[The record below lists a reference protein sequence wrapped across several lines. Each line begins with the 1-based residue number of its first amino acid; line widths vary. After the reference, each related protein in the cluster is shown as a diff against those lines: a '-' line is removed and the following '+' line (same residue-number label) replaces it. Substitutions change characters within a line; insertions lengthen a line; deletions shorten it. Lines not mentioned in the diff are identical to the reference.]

1 MAAAGEPT
9 GRASDDDGW
18 DLADELYKHG
28 EKLGL
33 SPVAAQVIAKAAL
46 DSGVVVPAAVAAEAQ
61 RERDEAR
68 AELERDEMRAW
79 ANDPENPLWEAGWQ
93 MGFKRGQ
100 SAASR
105 RLEEAEGLLEA
116 LLDSQWD
123 FPTDTDRDPRGWLT
137 TFRNA
142 GSFLARES
150 SEGVSSGATSETCGR
165 LLVGQ
170 GGDTWDPLCVL
181 PKGHTGRCRPEP
193 DSV

>member
-68 AELERDEMRAW
+68 AELERLREIVEGCDRCLSEMHL
-79 ANDPENPLWEAGWQ
+79 P
-93 MGFKRGQ
+93 
-100 SAASR
+100 ASV
-105 RLEEAEGLLEA
+105 EA
-116 LLDSQWD
+116 L
-123 FPTDTDRDPRGWLT
+123 
-137 TFRNA
+137 
-142 GSFLARES
+142 
-150 SEGVSSGATSETCGR
+150 
-165 LLVGQ
+165 
-170 GGDTWDPLCVL
+170 
-181 PKGHTGRCRPEP
+181 P
-193 DSV
+193 DE